1 MRIFETSFFI
11 TIYQEKNYDNFLYL
25 KKYFF
30 YFLFTIWN
38 EVIKNKN
45 KVEKS
50 RKARRKNE
58 MLTLRNRSAFKAKLY
73 DELKHVE
80 VILSDSDID
89 AVIVTIPDRALTEF
103 TASIY
108 SEDLAGY
115 DIQQVEGQSNQFY
128 IRRKYIAF

>member
-1 MRIFETSFFI
+1 MSRTS
-11 TIYQEKNYDNFLYL
+11 
-25 KKYFF
+25 
-30 YFLFTIWN
+30 

>member
-1 MRIFETSFFI
+1 MSRTS
-11 TIYQEKNYDNFLYL
+11 
-25 KKYFF
+25 
-30 YFLFTIWN
+30 

-103 TASIY
+103 TSSIY

-115 DIQQVEGQSNQFY
+115 DIKQVEGQSNQFY